1 MLEYP
6 LLLVFPAMMAY
17 AAVSD
22 LLTLTI
28 PNRVSIALIAAFF
41 AVALLSD
48 TSLKEIASHVA
59 AGVAVLL
66 VAIVMFSRGWLGGGD
81 AKLLAASAL
90 WIGFDKL
97 PSYIVMVSLMG
108 GLLAIAILV
117 YRKAIPP
124 MWISRPA
131 WAVRLHDAKCGIPY
145 GIALAMAGLWLYP
158 STPWFLAL
166 GNS

>member
-1 MLEYP
+1 MLEYS
-6 LLLVFPAMMAY
+6 LLLVFPIAMAY

-28 PNRVSIALIAAFF
+28 PNRISIALVAGFIAA
-41 AVALLSD
+41 ALIH
-48 TSLKEIASHVA
+48 KMPAPQIASHVA
-59 AGVAVLL
+59 AAGACLLVTVLL
-66 VAIVMFSRGWLGGGD
+66 FSRGWLGGGD
-81 AKLLAASAL
+81 AKLLATTAL
-90 WIGFDKL
+90 WIGFDQL
-97 PSYIVMVSLMG
+97 PSYLVLVSIIG

-145 GIALAMAGLWLYP
+145 GIALALAGLWLFP
-158 STPWFLAL
+158 NTPWFTAL
-166 GNS
+166 GS

>member
-6 LLLVFPAMMAY
+6 LLLVFPIAMAY

-28 PNRVSIALIAAFF
+28 PNRISIALIGGFF
-41 AVALLSD
+41 AAALLSNMPWPQ
-48 TSLKEIASHVA
+48 IASHVA
-59 AGVAVLL
+59 AAFAVLL
-66 VAIVMFSRGWLGGGD
+66 VTMLLFSRGWLGGGD
-81 AKLLAASAL
+81 AKLLAATAL

-97 PSYIVMVSLMG
+97 PAYLVMVSIMG
-108 GLLAIAILV
+108 GLLALTILV
-117 YRKAIPP
+117 YRNLIPP

-145 GIALAMAGLWLYP
+145 GIALALAGLWLYP
-158 STPWFLAL
+158 ATPWFTAF
-166 GNS
+166 ST